1 MRKFLAVATA
11 ATVAFASATPALAAD
26 ETKVPEA
33 PAGFVFEQD
42 FHPGGTDSSSTETF
56 YYYKKTDDKD
66 KTVDQI
72 VLDVKGKTVCDTT
85 TQNSDFMWEA
95 GTSKCTSKEPID
107 VIKDITGYITAI
119 SAAIGALFAIYT
131 TAQKFVK

>member
-1 MRKFLAVATA
+1 MRKILAVATA
-11 ATVAFASATPALAAD
+11 ATVAFASATPALAAP
-26 ETKVPEA
+26 PEA
-33 PAGFVFEQD
+33 PGDFEFEQE
-42 FHPGGTDSSSTETF
+42 FTPGGKDSSSAETF
-56 YYYKKTDDKD
+56 YYYKKTDNKD

-72 VLDVKGKTVCDTT
+72 VLDAKGKTVCDTT
-85 TQNSDFMWEA
+85 TQNADFMWAA
-95 GTSKCTSKEPID
+95 GTSKCTYKEAID

>member
-11 ATVAFASATPALAAD
+11 ATVAFASATPALAA
-26 ETKVPEA
+26 EVPEA

-42 FHPGGTDSSSTETF
+42 FHPGGKDSSSTETF
-56 YYYKKTDDKD
+56 YYFKKTDDKD

-95 GTSKCTSKEPID
+95 GTSKCTYKEPID

-119 SAAIGALFAIYT
+119 AAAIGALFAIYT